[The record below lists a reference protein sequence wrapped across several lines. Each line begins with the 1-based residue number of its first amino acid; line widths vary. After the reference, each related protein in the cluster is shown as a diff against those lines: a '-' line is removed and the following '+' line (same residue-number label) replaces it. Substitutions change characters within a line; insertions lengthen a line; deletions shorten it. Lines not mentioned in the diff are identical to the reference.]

1 MSKFEKE
8 LKRLQTKPKDFTY
21 TELETLLVNLNF
33 KEVSKGKTSGSR
45 VEFLHEEKKIKLLIH
60 KPHPSNIIKQYVI
73 ESVLKIIQ
81 ELEEKSN
88 GLS

>member
-1 MSKFEKE
+1 MSKKEKL
-8 LKRLQTKPKDFTY
+8 LKRIKQKPRDFTY
-21 TELETLLVNLNF
+21 TELETLLINLIF

-88 GLS
+88 G